1 MMLAVL
7 REWLGSG
14 GTPVKIE
21 VAEVRSKICPKCPHN
36 IRGNWF
42 DRLKREAADII
53 RRHLAAKAGLNLS
66 VSNEYELGFCEK
78 CGCCLSLKVWT
89 PSEHIGNNTDPHELL
104 EYPDF
109 CWVRKELTG
118 R

>member
-1 MMLAVL
+1 MLEVL
-7 REWLGSG
+7 REWLGAG

-21 VAEVRSKICPKCPHN
+21 VAEVRSKICPHCPHN
-36 IRGNWF
+36 VRGNWL

-66 VSNEYELGFCEK
+66 VSNEQELGFCEV

-89 PSEHIGNNTDPHELL
+89 PTEHIMHHTDPHDLY

-118 R
+118 V